1 MSMNKSKGKREKQ
14 SNDGDD
20 EGEAR
25 ASFQAILKWKVSV
38 IEMEACDL
46 RIVYIRVDVINKDRE
61 FYFRDSVGL

>member
-46 RIVYIRVDVINKDRE
+46 RIVYIRVDVIN
-61 FYFRDSVGL
+61 